1 MANKKP
7 IDTESA
13 IFPVVGMMC
22 AVCAN
27 TVAKTVEAMP
37 GVEKSEVNYAAGTL
51 SVTWEPA
58 VTDPEAMARAIDKA
72 GYALIVENDQEKA
85 DQATRRRETKEF
97 HTLTLQMIV
106 AWALTIPLAVLCMT
120 HVRFPGAN
128 WLYMLM
134 ALGVMVFC
142 GRGFYR
148 RGLKAIAAKAPS
160 MDTLVAL
167 STIVSFLFSLFNTI
181 WPEYLTRKGMSPDL
195 YYEGAAMI
203 IAFVLTGKYMEARSK
218 RHTGDALR
226 ALMGLQPTE
235 AILLDSDGTSKPVPI
250 ADIRPDD
257 LLLVR
262 PGERIPVD
270 GTVTEGTAAVDESML
285 SGEPIPV
292 EKTKGSE
299 VTAGTLCSN
308 GSLTVRARRVGAA
321 TELARIIASVRRAQ
335 SSKAPVQRVVDKVSS
350 IFVPTVILLAIITFC
365 VWMIIGTQ
373 YLPQA
378 LVTSISVLVIACP
391 CALGLATPTAIMVG
405 IGRGASNGILIK
417 DAAALEQLS
426 KIDTVIFDKTGT
438 LTTGHPEVSDVFF
451 ATGLAP
457 EDQATLKR
465 ALYGAE
471 ARSTHPLAE
480 AICTYLDR
488 EGIARMVPEEFR
500 YTPGRGISCA
510 SGGVLYEIGSPI
522 MAETSDNLE
531 LRMHIADM
539 EREGLSIVVVNRED
553 KLACVMGIRDS
564 LRPGVADMITRLKTD
579 GITPILLTGD
589 RRAAALTV
597 ANAVGIDQV
606 IAEVVPEQKLEEVKR
621 LQSEGHRVAM
631 CGDGINDAEA
641 LAKADVSIA
650 LGGGSDIA
658 IETAQLT
665 LASGDISRL
674 PMALNLSRQTL
685 RVIHQNLFWAFI
697 YNTIGIPLA
706 AGVLYPVGWL
716 LNPMYASAAM
726 ALSSVC
732 VVTNSLRLNKI
743 KI

>member
-7 IDTESA
+7 VNTESA
-13 IFPVVGMMC
+13 IFHVVGMMC

-27 TVAKTVEAMP
+27 TVAKTVEGMP
-37 GVEKSEVNYAAGTL
+37 GVDSSEVNYAAGTL
-51 SVTWEPA
+51 SVTWDPA
-58 VTDPEAMARAIDKA
+58 VTDPEAMARAIDQA

-85 DQATRRRETKEF
+85 DEAAQRHEQEEF
-97 HTLTLQMIV
+97 RAQTWQTAL

-120 HVRFPGAN
+120 HIHFPGAN
-128 WLYMLM
+128 WVYMFM
-134 ALGVMVFC
+134 ALAVMVLC

-148 RGLKAIAAKAPS
+148 RGWKAATAKAPS

-181 WPEYLTRKGMSPDL
+181 WPQYLTHKGMSADL

-235 AILLDSDGTSKPVPI
+235 ALLLNSDGTSKAVPI

-292 EKTKGSE
+292 EKTKDSD

-308 GSLTVRARRVGAA
+308 GSLTIRARRVGAA

-350 IFVPTVILLAIITFC
+350 IFVPTVILLAIITFA
-365 VWMIIGTQ
+365 VWILIGTQ

-426 KIDTVIFDKTGT
+426 RIDTVVFDKTGT
-438 LTTGHPEVSDVFF
+438 LTTGHPAVSDVFF
-451 ATGLAP
+451 AADLSPA
-457 EDQATLKR
+457 DQATLKR

-480 AICTYLDR
+480 AICSYLDK
-488 EGIARMVPEEFR
+488 EGIAKMDPEEFR

-510 SGGVLYEIGSPI
+510 SGGTLYEIGSP
-522 MAETSDNLE
+522 ALAGTSDNLE

-539 EREGLSIVVVNRED
+539 ERQGLSIVVVNRED
-553 KLACVMGIRDS
+553 KLAAAIGIRDS
-564 LRPGVADMITRLKTD
+564 LRPGVADMVAQLKAD
-579 GITPILLTGD
+579 GVTPILLTGD

-597 ANAVGIDQV
+597 AHAVGIDKV
-606 IAEVVPEQKLEEVKR
+606 IAEVLPEQKLNEVKE
-621 LQSEGHRVAM
+621 LQAHGHKVAM

-641 LAKADVSIA
+641 LAKSDVSIA

-706 AGVLYPVGWL
+706 AGALYPVGWL